1 MSLSGV
7 HQAQLFQNLMLDVYP
22 LSDVKSKSFINESIR
37 FSRDSLKEKGK
48 KILVAKAG
56 KTGISMNFH

>member
-56 KTGISMNFH
+56 KTRISMNFH